1 MGFKTERDSMRY
13 ITIDDDYY
21 PVLLKTIADPPDK
34 LFYEGNIELLNEKC
48 AAVVG
53 SRNASSY
60 GLRTAESIGAILG
73 GAGVCVVSGMAYGI
87 DMAAHKGAVKTRGRT
102 IAVLGCGIDMENS
115 IKKKP
120 LLNMIKE
127 MGLVISEYPPGT
139 PAAKYTFPRRNRI
152 ISGISICTTVVEG
165 NFNSG
170 SLITAELACEQGR
183 CVYAVPGNI
192 DSPLSLGTN
201 KLIKDGAV
209 PLISAGDILSDM
221 GITKSSRI
229 SLGMDEKRILRC
241 LNDMGEYTI
250 SEISAKTG
258 MTEKQAAG
266 IVSVLEIKGL
276 VTTQA
281 GRIFMLNRNA

>member
-1 MGFKTERDSMRY
+1 MRY
-13 ITIDDDYY
+13 ITINDDNY

-34 LFYEGNIELLNEKC
+34 LFYEGNIKLLNEKC
-48 AAVVG
+48 TAVVG

-60 GLRTAESIGAILG
+60 GLRTAESIASILG
-73 GAGVCVVSGMAYGI
+73 KAGVCVVSGMAYGI
-87 DMAAHKGAVKTRGRT
+87 DMAAHKAAVETRGRT
-102 IAVLGCGIDMENS
+102 IAVLGCGIDMES
-115 IKKKP
+115 SLKKRP
-120 LLNMIKE
+120 LLERIKE
-127 MGLVISEYPPGT
+127 KGLVISEYPPGT

-152 ISGISICTTVVEG
+152 ISGISISTTVVEG

-221 GITKSSRI
+221 GITKSSKMN
-229 SLGMDEKRILRC
+229 LGMDEKKVLTAI
-241 LNDMGEYTI
+241 NDMGEYTL
-250 SEISAKTG
+250 SELSKKTG
-258 MTEKQAAG
+258 MNEKQAAG
-266 IVSVLEIKGL
+266 IVSVLEIKGF
-276 VTTQA
+276 VCTQA
-281 GRIFMLNRNA
+281 GRIFILNRNV